1 MIFDLIVIGGG
12 PAGYIGAERAGQA
25 GFNTLLI
32 EKNSLGGVC
41 LNEGCIP
48 SKTLLNSAK
57 IFDYARYGE
66 KYGVTAQKVELDH
79 NAVIKRKNKVVKV
92 LVSGIRAQLKRS
104 NVNVVEGYARIDGK
118 SSDGYIVIVNDETY
132 TAKRLLI
139 ATGSAPV
146 IPSIPGVTEGL
157 EAGYVLTNR
166 EILDISEIPRSL
178 VVVGGGIIGLE
189 MASYFNSAGSKVTI
203 IEMLDHIAGNTDRD
217 ISNILL
223 KNYQKKGVEFR
234 LNSKV
239 VEIKNG
245 AVVYESAGKLEEIE
259 ADKVLMSIGR
269 RPVVQNIGLENI
281 GVEVEN
287 GAIKTDERGK
297 TNVPEVYAAGDV
309 NGKSMLAHT
318 AYREAEVC
326 VNNMLGR
333 RDIMRYNAVPSVIY
347 TNPEVACVGET
358 EETAREKGIDF
369 EVVKLPMR
377 YSGRYVAENEGGDGI
392 CKLLINKKYRNL
404 IGVHMIGNYSSEIIY
419 GACIMIETEMRIR
432 DIKELVFPHPTVSEI
447 IREGIFQYKDLL

>member
-118 SSDGYIVIVNDETY
+118 SSDGYIVMVNDETY

-203 IEMLDHIAGNTDRD
+203 IEML
-217 ISNILL
+217 
-223 KNYQKKGVEFR
+223 
-234 LNSKV
+234 
-239 VEIKNG
+239 
-245 AVVYESAGKLEEIE
+245 
-259 ADKVLMSIGR
+259 
-269 RPVVQNIGLENI
+269 
-281 GVEVEN
+281 
-287 GAIKTDERGK
+287 
-297 TNVPEVYAAGDV
+297 
-309 NGKSMLAHT
+309 
-318 AYREAEVC
+318 
-326 VNNMLGR
+326 
-333 RDIMRYNAVPSVIY
+333 
-347 TNPEVACVGET
+347 
-358 EETAREKGIDF
+358 
-369 EVVKLPMR
+369 
-377 YSGRYVAENEGGDGI
+377 
-392 CKLLINKKYRNL
+392 
-404 IGVHMIGNYSSEIIY
+404 II
-419 GACIMIETEMRIR
+419 
-432 DIKELVFPHPTVSEI
+432 
-447 IREGIFQYKDLL
+447 